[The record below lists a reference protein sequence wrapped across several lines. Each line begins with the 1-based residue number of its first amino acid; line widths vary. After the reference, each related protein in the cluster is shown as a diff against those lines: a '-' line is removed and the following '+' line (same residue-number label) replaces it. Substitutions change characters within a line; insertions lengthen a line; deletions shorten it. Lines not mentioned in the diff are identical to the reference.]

1 MKIVKNSIALL
12 ALSLSISACTPPMP
26 PEFKAELAER
36 YVTCV
41 AGEIAISTIPE
52 LAEVTQAWVDGLSE
66 NCSDLSATIIG
77 AVDESEIPIDESEIP
92 VDDTETVVDD
102 TEMPVEET
110 ETPLEDTETAVD
122 VAQTAADVFITAAGE
137 TPSCN
142 VAASS
147 PAGIDAVAIVVSVAG
162 LDGVVFSPALLH
174 RALSGGMASWAD
186 PELQELNPEIELIDI
201 PMVLRAPT
209 RPQDIT
215 SLNDWM
221 NRLDPAGW
229 PGSPSGLVSDAV
241 FNAEAVVEELVT
253 EGTISVVPASLVTN
267 NSLETVSIQISPELE
282 ALYLNVETVISAG
295 TQMVA
300 TTSGS
305 VVTAK
310 IDAAL
315 PPVPAAGNDF
325 ASLPWQALNQFTI
338 TVCAGAN
345 EMAGRAFA
353 RYALRLD
360 SQGVMTSYGFT
371 EMPEQIRLAGLTG
384 VSQGLPEP
392 TIPPSGGPEEVLEEV
407 PTDETTEMPSEES
420 LEEETDMASSEPT
433 P

>member
-26 PEFKAELAER
+26 PEFQAQLAER

-41 AGEIAISTIPE
+41 SGEIAISTVPE

-77 AVDESEIPIDESEIP
+77 AVDETEVP
-92 VDDTETVVDD
+92 VDDTEVPVD
-102 TEMPVEET
+102 ET
-110 ETPLEDTETAVD
+110 ETPVEDTEVPADDTE
-122 VAQTAADVFITAAGE
+122 TPADVVITAAGE

-147 PAGIDAVAIVVSVAG
+147 PVGIDAVAIVVSVAG

-174 RALSGGMASWAD
+174 RALSGGMATWAD
-186 PELQELNPEIELIDI
+186 PELQELNSEIQLTDI

-209 RPQDIT
+209 RPQDIA

-221 NRLDPAGW
+221 NRLDPVGW
-229 PGSPSGLVSDAV
+229 PGSPSGLVADAV
-241 FNAEAVVEELVT
+241 FNAEVVVEELAT

-282 ALYLNVETVISAG
+282 TLYLNVETVISAG

-310 IDAAL
+310 IDASL
-315 PPVPAAGNDF
+315 PPLPAAGNDF
-325 ASLPWQALNQFTI
+325 TSLPWQALNQFTI

-360 SQGVMTSYGFT
+360 SQGAMVTYGFA
-371 EMPEQIRLAGLTG
+371 EMPEQIRLAGLAA

-392 TIPPSGGPEEVLEEV
+392 TIPPSGAPEEVLEEV
-407 PTDETTEMPSEES
+407 PTDESTDMPSEEP
-420 LEEETDMASSEPT
+420 LEEETDMASPEPT

>member
-1 MKIVKNSIALL
+1 
-12 ALSLSISACTPPMP
+12 MP

-41 AGEIAISTIPE
+41 SGEISVSTVPE

-66 NCSDLSATIIG
+66 NCSDLTATIIG
-77 AVDESEIPIDESEIP
+77 AFDDTEIP
-92 VDDTETVVDD
+92 VDEAETVVDD
-102 TEMPVEET
+102 TETPVEEA
-110 ETPLEDTETAVD
+110 ETPVEDTETAMD

-137 TPSCN
+137 APSCN

-147 PAGIDAVAIVVSVAG
+147 PVGIDAVAIVVSVAG
-162 LDGVVFSPALLH
+162 LDGVVFSSALLH

-186 PELQELNPEIELIDI
+186 PELQELNPEIELTDI

-229 PGSPSGLVSDAV
+229 PGSPSGLTADAV
-241 FNAEAVVEELVT
+241 FDAEAVITELEP

-267 NSLETVSIQISPELE
+267 NSLETISIQSQQ
-282 ALYLNVETVISAG
+282 VEEPAFLTVESVISAG

-305 VVTAK
+305 VVTAEL
-310 IDAAL
+310 DAAL
-315 PPVPAAGNDF
+315 PPVPAAGNDV

-360 SQGVMTSYGFT
+360 SQGVMTAFGFT

-392 TIPPSGGPEEVLEEV
+392 TIPPSAAPEEDLEEV
-407 PTDETTEMPSEES
+407 PTDEPTEIPSEEP
-420 LEEETDMASSEPT
+420 LEEETEMASPEPT
-433 P
+433 S

>member
-1 MKIVKNSIALL
+1 MNIVKSSIAIL
-12 ALSLSISACTPPMP
+12 ALSLSISACTPPVP
-26 PEFKAELAER
+26 PEFQAQLAER

-41 AGEIAISTIPE
+41 PGEIAISTVPE
-52 LAEVTQAWVDGLSE
+52 LAEVAQAWADGLSE

-77 AVDESEIPIDESEIP
+77 AVD
-92 VDDTETVVDD
+92 DTGTVVD
-102 TEMPVEET
+102 VA
-110 ETPLEDTETAVD
+110 ETAD
-122 VAQTAADVFITAAGE
+122 DVFITAPGQ
-137 TPSCN
+137 TPTCTA
-142 VAASS
+142 AASS
-147 PAGIDAVAIVVSVAG
+147 PVGIDAVAIVVSVAG

-186 PELQELNPEIELIDI
+186 PELQEINPEIELIDI
-201 PMVLRAPT
+201 PMLLRAPT
-209 RPQDIT
+209 RPQDLT

-221 NRLDPAGW
+221 SRLDPAGW
-229 PGSPSGLVSDAV
+229 PGSPSGLVADDA
-241 FNAEAVVEELVT
+241 FNAETVISELAT
-253 EGTISVVPASLVTN
+253 EGTISVVPASLVVN
-267 NSLETVSIQISPELE
+267 NSLETIGIQISSDLE
-282 ALYLNVETVISAG
+282 TLYLNVETVVSAG

-310 IDAAL
+310 LDAAL
-315 PPVPAAGNDF
+315 SPVPAAGNDF
-325 ASLPWQALNQFTI
+325 ISLPWQALNQFTI

-360 SQGVMTSYGFT
+360 SQGVMIASGFT
-371 EMPEQIRLAGLTG
+371 ETPEQIRLAGVAA

-392 TIPPSGGPEEVLEEV
+392 TIPPSGAPEEVLEE
-407 PTDETTEMPSEES
+407 ETEM
-420 LEEETDMASSEPT
+420 ASPEPT